1 MSAPFAKLQQID
13 LRFYQLLN
21 KVELLLYINPIN
33 TEKERQQFYK
43 SGYSVDP
50 VFRYPKCTLNLRAIR
65 KELFKL
71 KMQKI
76 ENEAIAELYEQLRWY
91 FSGILD
97 CVEHVG
103 KKELFLR
110 SSLKTFGA
118 PSALDLQRAHT
129 LIKASKSK
137 INLTSNQRLHTTE
150 EALEYMKTFV
160 NQYGFNVTVKSATHI
175 SSKAMVS
182 NSKKSVIL
190 KRGERFSALELEALA
205 NHEIGVHLVT
215 TFNAENQRLKIF
227 SLGFPFNVQTQEGL
241 AVLAEYYSGALNFD
255 RLFEL
260 AVRVVLADNVIKGH
274 SFAASFDQLVGEY
287 KLSRDHAFKLVTRL
301 YRGGGF
307 TKDRL
312 YLPGFIELI
321 KQHPNEETMNWLL
334 AGKTA
339 SDYQHMMPILEQ
351 HGLMNP
357 NTYQSITFNSAK
369 PLNKE
374 VAQLIQR
381 LV

>member
-33 TEKERQQFYK
+33 AEKERQKFYK
-43 SGYSVDP
+43 SGYSIDP

-91 FSGILD
+91 FNGILD

-103 KKELFLR
+103 EKELFLR

-118 PSALDLQRAHT
+118 PSALDLQRAHA

-137 INLTSNQRLHTTE
+137 INLTSDQRLHTTE
-150 EALEYMKTFV
+150 EALEYMNSFV
-160 NQYGFNVTVKSATHI
+160 NQYGFNVTVKSATHM

-255 RLFEL
+255 RIFEL
-260 AVRVVLADNVIKGH
+260 AVRVVLADNVIKGQ

-339 SDYQHMMPILEQ
+339 SDYQYMMPILEQ
-351 HGLMNP
+351 QGLINP
-357 NTYQSITFNSAK
+357 NTYQSTTFNSAK

>member
-33 TEKERQQFYK
+33 AEKERQKFYK
-43 SGYSVDP
+43 SGYSIDP

-97 CVEHVG
+97 CVEHVR

-118 PSALDLQRAHT
+118 PSALDLQHAHA

-137 INLTSNQRLHTTE
+137 INLTSDQRLHTTE
-150 EALEYMKTFV
+150 EALEYMNSFV
-160 NQYGFNVTVKSATHI
+160 NQYGFNVTVKSATHM

-255 RLFEL
+255 RIFEL
-260 AVRVVLADNVIKGH
+260 AVRVVLADNVIKGQ

-351 HGLMNP
+351 QGLINP
-357 NTYQSITFNSAK
+357 NTYQSTTFNSAK

>member
-33 TEKERQQFYK
+33 AEKERQKFYK
-43 SGYSVDP
+43 SGYSIDP

-71 KMQKI
+71 EMQKI

-118 PSALDLQRAHT
+118 PSALDLQRAHA

-137 INLTSNQRLHTTE
+137 INLTSSQRLHTTE
-150 EALEYMKTFV
+150 EALEYMNSFV
-160 NQYGFNVTVKSATHI
+160 NQYGFNVTVKSATHM

-190 KRGERFSALELEALA
+190 KRGEHFSALELEALA

-255 RLFEL
+255 RIFEL
-260 AVRVVLADNVIKGH
+260 AVRVVLADNVIKGQ

-321 KQHPNEETMNWLL
+321 QQHPNDETMNWLL

-351 HGLMNP
+351 QGLMNP
-357 NTYQSITFNSAK
+357 NTYQSTTFNSSK

-374 VAQLIQR
+374 VAQLLQR

>member
-1 MSAPFAKLQQID
+1 MSASFSKLQQID
-13 LRFYQLLN
+13 LRLYQLLN

-33 TEKERQQFYK
+33 AEKERQKFYK
-43 SGYSVDP
+43 NKYCTDP
-50 VFRYPKCTLNLRAIR
+50 VFRYPKCTLNLGSIR

-76 ENEAIAELYEQLRWY
+76 ENQAIAEMYEQVRWY

-97 CVEHVG
+97 CIEHVG

-118 PSALDLQRAHT
+118 PSELDIQRAR
-129 LIKASKSK
+129 LIIKASLNKLDTKRDNS
-137 INLTSNQRLHTTE
+137 IHSTE
-150 EALEYMKTFV
+150 EALHFMKAFV
-160 NQYGFNVTVKSATHI
+160 DTYGFEVSVKSAMHI

-190 KRGERFSALELEALA
+190 KRGERFSPLELEALA

-215 TFNAENQRLKIF
+215 TFNADNQKLKLF

-241 AVLAEYYSGALNFD
+241 AVLSEYNAGTLDFN
-255 RLFEL
+255 RIFEL
-260 AVRVVLADNVIKGH
+260 AVRVVLADNVIKGC
-274 SFAASFDQLVGEY
+274 SFATSFDQLVEDF
-287 KLSRDHAFKLVTRL
+287 KLPRDHAFKLVTRL

-312 YLPGFIELI
+312 YLPGFLDLLHQGLDSEV
-321 KQHPNEETMNWLL
+321 MDWLL

-339 SDYQHMMPILEQ
+339 SEYYYIKPILEE
-351 HGLMNP
+351 HELLLP
-357 NTYQSITFNSAK
+357 NKYQSGSFTTVKA
-369 PLNKE
+369 LNKE
-374 VAQLIQR
+374 VTQLLQR
-381 LV
+381 LK

>member
-33 TEKERQQFYK
+33 AEKERQKFYK
-43 SGYSVDP
+43 SGYSIDP

-71 KMQKI
+71 EMQKI

-118 PSALDLQRAHT
+118 PSALDLQRAHA

-137 INLTSNQRLHTTE
+137 INLTSSQRLHTTE
-150 EALEYMKTFV
+150 EALEYMNSFV
-160 NQYGFNVTVKSATHI
+160 NQYGFNVTVKSATHM

-190 KRGERFSALELEALA
+190 KRGEHFSALELEALA

-255 RLFEL
+255 RIFEL
-260 AVRVVLADNVIKGH
+260 AVRVVLADNVIKGQ

>member
-33 TEKERQQFYK
+33 AEKERQKFYK
-43 SGYSVDP
+43 SGYSIDP

-110 SSLKTFGA
+110 SSLKAFGA
-118 PSALDLQRAHT
+118 PSALDLQRAQA

-150 EALEYMKTFV
+150 EALEYMNSFV
-160 NQYGFNVTVKSATHI
+160 NQYGFNVTVKSATHM

-255 RLFEL
+255 RIFEL
-260 AVRVVLADNVIKGH
+260 AVRVVLADNVIKGQ

-321 KQHPNEETMNWLL
+321 KQRPNEETMNWLL

-351 HGLMNP
+351 QGLMNP
-357 NTYQSITFNSAK
+357 NAYQSTTFNSAK

-381 LV
+381 LA

>member
-13 LRFYQLLN
+13 LRYYQLLN

-33 TEKERQQFYK
+33 AEKERQKFYK
-43 SGYSVDP
+43 SGYSIDP

-76 ENEAIAELYEQLRWY
+76 ENESIAELYEQLRWY
-91 FSGILD
+91 FNGILD

-118 PSALDLQRAHT
+118 PSALDLQHAHA

-137 INLTSNQRLHTTE
+137 INLTSDQRLHTTE
-150 EALEYMKTFV
+150 EALEYMNSFV
-160 NQYGFNVTVKSATHI
+160 NQYGFNVTVKSATHM

-255 RLFEL
+255 RIFEL
-260 AVRVVLADNVIKGH
+260 AVRVVLADNVIKGQ

-351 HGLMNP
+351 QGLMNP
-357 NTYQSITFNSAK
+357 NTYQSTTFNSAK

-374 VAQLIQR
+374 VAQLLQR

>member
-1 MSAPFAKLQQID
+1 
-13 LRFYQLLN
+13 
-21 KVELLLYINPIN
+21 
-33 TEKERQQFYK
+33 
-43 SGYSVDP
+43 
-50 VFRYPKCTLNLRAIR
+50 
-65 KELFKL
+65 
-71 KMQKI
+71 
-76 ENEAIAELYEQLRWY
+76 
-91 FSGILD
+91 
-97 CVEHVG
+97 
-103 KKELFLR
+103 
-110 SSLKTFGA
+110 A
-118 PSALDLQRAHT
+118 PSALDLQRAHA

-137 INLTSNQRLHTTE
+137 INLTSSQRLHTTE
-150 EALEYMKTFV
+150 EALEYMNSFV
-160 NQYGFNVTVKSATHI
+160 NQYGFNVTVKSATHM

-255 RLFEL
+255 RIFEL
-260 AVRVVLADNVIKGH
+260 AVRVVLADNVIKGQ

-351 HGLMNP
+351 RGLMNP
-357 NTYQSITFNSAK
+357 NTYQSTTFNSAK

>member
-1 MSAPFAKLQQID
+1 MSSPFAKLQQID

-33 TEKERQQFYK
+33 AEKERQKFYK

-103 KKELFLR
+103 KKDLFLR
-110 SSLKTFGA
+110 SSLKTFAA
-118 PSALDLQRAHT
+118 PSALDIQRAHA

-137 INLTSNQRLHTTE
+137 IHLTSTQRLHTTE

-190 KRGERFSALELEALA
+190 KKGERFSALELEALA

-215 TFNAENQRLKIF
+215 TFNAENQKLKIF

-255 RLFEL
+255 RIFEL
-260 AVRVVLADNVIKGH
+260 AVRVILADNVVKGH

-287 KLSRDHAFKLVTRL
+287 KLSRDHAFKLVTPL

-351 HGLMNP
+351 QGLMNP
-357 NTYQSITFNSAK
+357 NAFQSTTFNSAK

-374 VAQLIQR
+374 VAQLLQR
-381 LV
+381 LK

>member
-1 MSAPFAKLQQID
+1 MSSPFAKLQQID
-13 LRFYQLLN
+13 LRTYQLLN

-33 TEKERQQFYK
+33 AEKERQKFYK

-76 ENEAIAELYEQLRWY
+76 ENEAIAVLYEQLRWY

-118 PSALDLQRAHT
+118 PSALDIQRAHA

-137 INLTSNQRLHTTE
+137 INLTSHQRLHTTD

-190 KRGERFSALELEALA
+190 KKGERFSALELEALA

-215 TFNAENQRLKIF
+215 TFNAENQKLKIF

-255 RLFEL
+255 RIFEL
-260 AVRVVLADNVIKGH
+260 AVRVILADNVIKGL
-274 SFAASFDQLVGEY
+274 SFATSFDQLVGEY

-321 KQHPNEETMNWLL
+321 KEHPDEESMNWLL

-351 HGLMNP
+351 QGLMNS
-357 NTYQSITFNSAK
+357 NAYQSTTFNRVK

-374 VAQLIQR
+374 VAQLLQR
-381 LV
+381 LK